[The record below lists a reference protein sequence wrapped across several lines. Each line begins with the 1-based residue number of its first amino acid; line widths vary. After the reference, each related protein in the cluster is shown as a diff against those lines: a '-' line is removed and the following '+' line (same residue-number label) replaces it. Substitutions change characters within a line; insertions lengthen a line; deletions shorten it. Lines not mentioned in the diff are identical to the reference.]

1 VSSSGNPVIG
11 YQYTFQGASKT
22 FLHKRDATKEQ
33 IRNGGGT
40 ITTLYA
46 TPPPTT

>member
-1 VSSSGNPVIG
+1 MSSSGNPVIG

-22 FLHKRDATKEQ
+22 YLNRRDAIKEQ

-40 ITTLYA
+40 IKTLYA
-46 TPPPTT
+46 PPTT